1 MDYASVETQGEP
13 RRSHDR
19 GPATPLELRVW
30 IALPLR
36 RSEFPI
42 RRKPSLAVSL
52 RRCELQRASGP
63 STNVRKERAPSLS
76 LEAGILGVLAAFL
89 VATSIGL
96 LGSALEAMLM
106 WLL

>member
-1 MDYASVETQGEP
+1 MHDASVETQGEP

-19 GPATPLELRVW
+19 GPVTPLELRVW
-30 IALPLR
+30 IALPRR

-42 RRKPSLAVSL
+42 RRKPSLALGL
-52 RRCELQRASGP
+52 RRWESQRGSGP

-76 LEAGILGVLAAFL
+76 MEAGVLGILAAL
-89 VATSIGL
+89 LAATSIGL
-96 LGSALEAMLM
+96 LGRALEAMLM